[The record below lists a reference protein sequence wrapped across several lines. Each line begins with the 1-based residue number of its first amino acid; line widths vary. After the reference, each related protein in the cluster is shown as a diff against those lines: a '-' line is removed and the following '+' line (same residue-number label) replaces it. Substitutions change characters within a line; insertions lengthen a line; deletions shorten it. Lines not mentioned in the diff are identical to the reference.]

1 MKVLYSRNLATYFQI
16 MIYDHLMQ
24 RVNNLYLSTFSN
36 ITLLNINQAE
46 FDGERERSGEVRYSK
61 INLNK

>member
-1 MKVLYSRNLATYFQI
+1 

-24 RVNNLYLSTFSN
+24 SVNNLYLSMISN

-46 FDGERERSGEVRYSK
+46 FDEEREKSGDVRYS
-61 INLNK
+61 